1 MKDIVYP
8 PGHGESQL
16 IHHRGDLFDDLE
28 GSISFGFELCL
39 LMMDLQVGHL

>member
-1 MKDIVYP
+1 MEDIVYS

-28 GSISFGFELCL
+28 GSISFGLEFCF
-39 LMMDLQVGHL
+39 LMVDFQVGCF